1 MKILVNVYML
11 MIYSICHMF
20 IHHLGSFVFD
30 NLLHK
35 QEASN
40 PISTSP
46 FTKDGAFGED
56 TTRLSLALFSM
67 YIIKTIY
74 LV

>member
-1 MKILVNVYML
+1 MQCTFKKEHLFGTTTRLPGMEILVNVYMI

-40 PISTSP
+40 PISPSP
-46 FTKDGAFGED
+46 FTKIRQD
-56 TTRLSLALFSM
+56 
-67 YIIKTIY
+67 
-74 LV
+74 